1 MRKLGPIFSV
11 AAILA
16 MALSASATPIRP
28 DIRKLVAEPSQ
39 ETIQF
44 APARAGWNGSEAAV
58 NNAQFTNP
66 AVERL
71 TPAAARRE
79 VRASMLALAFPDWRI
94 LAAIVG
100 LIVALRMARRKL
112 QPSKK
117 EEPAVKA
124 PPETLRPAA

>member
-1 MRKLGPIFSV
+1 MRKLGPILV
-11 AAILA
+11 LAAVLA
-16 MALSASATPIRP
+16 LALTASATPIRP

-71 TPAAARRE
+71 TPAAAARE
-79 VRASMLALAFPDWRI
+79 VRASMLALAVPDWRI

-100 LIVALRMARRKL
+100 LIVVLRVARHKL
-112 QPSKK
+112 RPEQKAEAPVGI
-117 EEPAVKA
+117 PA
-124 PPETLRPAA
+124 ERLRPAA

>member
-1 MRKLGPIFSV
+1 MHKLGPILTV

-28 DIRKLVAEPSQ
+28 DIHKLVAEPSQ

-66 AVERL
+66 AMERL
-71 TPAAARRE
+71 TPAAAARE
-79 VRASMLALAFPDWRI
+79 VRASLLALAVPDWRI
-94 LAAIVG
+94 LLAIVG
-100 LIVALRMARRKL
+100 LIVVLRKARRKL
-112 QPSKK
+112 RPEKK
-117 EEPAVKA
+117 AEAAVSVST
-124 PPETLRPAA
+124 ESLRPAA

>member
-1 MRKLGPIFSV
+1 MRKLGPLLTL

-16 MALSASATPIRP
+16 MALMARATPIRP

-66 AVERL
+66 SVERL
-71 TPAAARRE
+71 TPAAAKRE
-79 VRASMLALAFPDWRI
+79 VRASMLAVAVPDWRI
-94 LAAIVG
+94 VAAILA
-100 LIVALRMARRKL
+100 LIVLLRIARRKGRPEKRAE
-112 QPSKK
+112 PS
-117 EEPAVKA
+117 AVV
-124 PPETLRPAA
+124 PTEVFRPAA

>member
-1 MRKLGPIFSV
+1 MRKLGPIISV

-16 MALSASATPIRP
+16 MALTTSATPIRP

-79 VRASMLALAFPDWRI
+79 VRESMLALAVPDWRV
-94 LAAIVG
+94 LLGIVG
-100 LIVALRMARRKL
+100 LIVVLRMSRRKL
-112 QPSKK
+112 RPEKK
-117 EEPAVKA
+117 AETLVTV
-124 PPETLRPAA
+124 PPESLRPAA

>member
-1 MRKLGPIFSV
+1 MRKLSPIFTL

-16 MALSASATPIRP
+16 MALAASATPIRP
-28 DIRKLVAEPSQ
+28 DIHKLVAEPSQ

-44 APARAGWNGSEAAV
+44 APARAGWNGSETAV

-71 TPAAARRE
+71 TPAAAARE
-79 VRASMLALAFPDWRI
+79 VRASMMALAVPDWRI

-100 LIVALRMARRKL
+100 LIILLRISRRKL
-112 QPSKK
+112 RSEKK
-117 EEPAVKA
+117 AETASVIPA
-124 PPETLRPAA
+124 ERLRPAA

>member
-1 MRKLGPIFSV
+1 MRKLGPILV
-11 AAILA
+11 LAAVLA
-16 MALSASATPIRP
+16 LALTASATPIRP

-71 TPAAARRE
+71 TPAAAARE
-79 VRASMLALAFPDWRI
+79 VRASMLALAVPDWRI

-100 LIVALRMARRKL
+100 LIVVLRVARHKL
-112 QPSKK
+112 RPEQKP
-117 EEPAVKA
+117 EAPVGIPA
-124 PPETLRPAA
+124 ERLRPAA

>member
-1 MRKLGPIFSV
+1 MRKLGTILFV

-16 MALSASATPIRP
+16 MALSAGATPIRP

-39 ETIQF
+39 DTIQF

-79 VRASMLALAFPDWRI
+79 VRASMLGAGGTRLEDTGGDSWVDRRAENGQAQT
-94 LAAIVG
+94 AA
-100 LIVALRMARRKL
+100 
-112 QPSKK
+112 
-117 EEPAVKA
+117 
-124 PPETLRPAA
+124 

>member
-1 MRKLGPIFSV
+1 MRKLGPILTL

-16 MALSASATPIRP
+16 MALTASATPIRP

-100 LIVALRMARRKL
+100 LIVVLRMARRKL
-112 QPSKK
+112 RT
-117 EEPAVKA
+117 EEKVEAAVTV
-124 PPETLRPAA
+124 PPESLRPAA

>member
-1 MRKLGPIFSV
+1 MRKLGPIFTV
-11 AAILA
+11 AAMLA
-16 MALSASATPIRP
+16 MALTASATPIRP

-71 TPAAARRE
+71 TPAAAARE
-79 VRASMLALAFPDWRI
+79 IRASMLALAVPDWRI
-94 LAAIVG
+94 VLAILA
-100 LIVALRMARRKL
+100 LIVLLRIARWKNRPVKVA
-112 QPSKK
+112 
-117 EEPAVKA
+117 EPTAVI
-124 PPETLRPAA
+124 PTESLRPAA

>member
-1 MRKLGPIFSV
+1 MRKLGPILTL

-16 MALSASATPIRP
+16 MALTASATPIRP

-100 LIVALRMARRKL
+100 LIVVLRMARRKL
-112 QPSKK
+112 RTEKK
-117 EEPAVKA
+117 VEAAVTVR
-124 PPETLRPAA
+124 PESLRPAA